1 MAGTTNYPDRPAIN
15 LRNAT
20 VTFVTGTEIS
30 YPDKPF
36 INGQSYGTEQHNGN
50 EVITWPKAY
59 PLSLEFRRIN
69 FAAFSAF

>member
-1 MAGTTNYPDRPAIN
+1 MNVY
-15 LRNAT
+15 
-20 VTFVTGTEIS
+20 EIS
-30 YPDKPF
+30 YPDKPI
-36 INGQSYGTEQHNGN
+36 INGQGYGTEQHNGN